1 MFLRKLLVVVLSLL
15 MCLLLSILFPFLGKT
30 FPDLGFFEYVIE
42 GLLLGAALALL
53 IPLMG
58 GRKREPFA
66 GLFWVTAVLLFLTVT
81 YQYLYKSGIWRLT
94 ALSFLAAAGP
104 QVVLVESAFLGFLV
118 TAAIRSGR

>member
-1 MFLRKLLVVVLSLL
+1 MLVVVLPLL
-15 MCLLLSILFPFLGKT
+15 MCLLLSVLFPFLGKT
-30 FPDLGFFEYVIE
+30 FPDLNFFEYVIE

-66 GLFWVTAVLLFLTVT
+66 GLFWVAVVLLFLTVL
-81 YQYLYKSGIWRLT
+81 YQYLHQSGAWVLE

-104 QVVLVESAFLGFLV
+104 QVVLVECTFLGFLT

>member
-1 MFLRKLLVVVLSLL
+1 MFLRKLLVVVLPLIL
-15 MCLLLSILFPFLGKT
+15 CLLLSALFPFLGKT

-66 GLFWVTAVLLFLTVT
+66 GLFWVAAVLLFLTVT
-81 YQYLYKSGIWRLT
+81 YQYLYQTDVWKLA

-104 QVVLVESAFLGFLV
+104 LVVLVECAFLGFLV

>member
-1 MFLRKLLVVVLSLL
+1 VFLRKMLVVVLPLL
-15 MCLLLSILFPFLGKT
+15 MCLLLSVLFPFLGKT
-30 FPDLGFFEYVIE
+30 FPDLNFFEYVIE

-66 GLFWVTAVLLFLTVT
+66 GLFWVAAVLLFLTVT
-81 YQYLYKSGIWRLT
+81 YQYLYQTGAMRVE

-104 QVVLVESAFLGFLV
+104 QVVLVECTFLGFLV

>member
-1 MFLRKLLVVVLSLL
+1 
-15 MCLLLSILFPFLGKT
+15 
-30 FPDLGFFEYVIE
+30 
-42 GLLLGAALALL
+42 L

-66 GLFWVTAVLLFLTVT
+66 GLFWVSAVLLFLTVT
-81 YQYLYKSGIWRLT
+81 YQYLYQTGAWRLM

-104 QVVLVESAFLGFLV
+104 QVVLVECAFLGFLV